1 MQDRFVGDIGD
12 FGKYGLLRALRGIHP
27 RADPCL
33 KLGLAWYVP
42 DSETVKRTPVGHG
55 QNIGYLFNPKT
66 RDRYR
71 SCDEEL
77 FDGLQGIV
85 CGHRSIEAVQDSG
98 LLGDR
103 ASGALVIHDKPMQMP
118 DGRLRHD
125 ERKKWLDEAL
135 RCVEKSEV
143 VFLDPDVGLADPGCG
158 KAPRRLSIGT
168 KDAPKYVFMCELDE
182 FLGLNASVVAYQS
195 FGRNDPCKSMNDW
208 HDMLCGRHPGRE
220 QPRIL
225 KYGSRAFIIL
235 PTAAHATLIDKRLS
249 ELTVTGSPW
258 HNHFEP
264 HCRGSNARRD
274 NH

>member
-12 FGKYGLLRALRGIHP
+12 FGKYGLLRSLTGIHP
-27 RADPCL
+27 MADPCL
-33 KLGLAWYVP
+33 KLGLVWYVP
-42 DSETVKRTPVGHG
+42 DGETVKRTPASHG

-77 FDGLQGIV
+77 FDGLKGIV
-85 CGHRSIEAVQDSG
+85 CGERSIEAVQDSG

-103 ASGALVIHDKPMQMP
+103 ASGEVVIHDKPMQMP
-118 DGRLRHD
+118 DVRLRRD
-125 ERKKWLDEAL
+125 ERRKWLDEAL

-182 FLGLNASVVAYQS
+182 FLDLNASVVVYQS
-195 FGRNDPCKSMNDW
+195 FGRNDPCNSMKDW
-208 HDMLCGRHPGRE
+208 RNMLYRRHPHRE

-225 KYGSRAFIIL
+225 KFESRAFIIL
-235 PTAAHATLIDKRLS
+235 PTAAHAALIDKRLS
-249 ELTVTGSPW
+249 ELTATGSSPW
-258 HNHFEP
+258 HNHFKP
-264 HCRGSNARRD
+264 HCRGSK
-274 NH
+274 